1 MHLSD
6 QLVLAIYRKLSKTF
20 TFPSPLVLVVSPMPR
35 TPPLGVGSHRYKEQ
49 EVGKDPLPL
58 F

>member
-20 TFPSPLVLVVSPMPR
+20 TVPSPLVLVVSPMPH
-35 TPPLGVGSHRYKEQ
+35 TPPLGVGSHRYREQ